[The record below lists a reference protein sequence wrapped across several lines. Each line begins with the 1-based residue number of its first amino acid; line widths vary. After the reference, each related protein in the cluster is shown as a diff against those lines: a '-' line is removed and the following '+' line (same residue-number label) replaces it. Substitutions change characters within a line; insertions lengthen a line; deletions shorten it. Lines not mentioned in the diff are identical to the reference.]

1 MSSVEDKI
9 SALFQLKA
17 DFFPMT
23 VVKLTDPELNL
34 ISEELT
40 STINTA
46 PKYLYNAPI
55 VIDVRDMP
63 KAGQASLDLVA
74 LCNLFRDKEVV
85 PVGIRG
91 LEKAFHQ
98 AAINAGLAV
107 MKSRDVSLAEG
118 HQTSPI
124 AKTDT
129 NKPKPVPGA
138 KVITRPIRSGTQ
150 VYAKEN
156 DLVVLSAINAGAE
169 CLADGNI
176 HVYGPLRGRA
186 LAGASGNK
194 NTHIFCE
201 SLEADLIAIAGHYMT
216 KDQIKIPK
224 IKAPLIHIYL
234 KDDKLQ
240 IEGI

>member
-9 SALFQLKA
+9 DALFQLRA

-23 VVKLTDPELNL
+23 VVKLTEPDIRVITTEL
-34 ISEELT
+34 E
-40 STINTA
+40 STISKA
-46 PKYLYNAPI
+46 PKYLFNAPI

-63 KAGQASLDLVA
+63 KSEQGALDMHK
-74 LCNLFRDKEVV
+74 LCELFRKKDVV

-91 LEKAFHQ
+91 LEKKYHDD
-98 AAINAGLAV
+98 AIKAGLAV

-118 HQTSPI
+118 HATSP
-124 AKTDT
+124 APKQEE
-129 NKPKPVPGA
+129 KPKIISSA

-150 VYAKEN
+150 LYAKN
-156 DLVVLSAINAGAE
+156 TDLVVLSAVNAGAE

-194 NTHIFCE
+194 EAHIFCE
-201 SLEADLIAIAGHYMT
+201 SLEADLIAIAGYYMT

-224 IKAPLIHIYL
+224 IKEPMIHIYL